1 LCYRINVTKFEIES
15 YVTEDGETPFLAWL
29 LRLNDKKIQAKL
41 YARLDRA
48 SFGNFGDWK
57 ALSGTKGIYEMREH
71 FGQGYRIYYAI
82 VGKKVILL
90 LAGSTKKDQNKVI
103 AKAKKY
109 LADYKNRKSK

>member
-1 LCYRINVTKFEIES
+1 MKKFEIES
-15 YVTEDGETPFLAWL
+15 YVTENGKTPFLSWL
-29 LRLNDKKIQAKL
+29 LRVKDKKVQAKL

-48 SFGNFGDWK
+48 RYGNFGDWK

-71 FGQGYRIYYAI
+71 YGQGFRIYYAI

-103 AKAKKY
+103 AKAQKY
-109 LADYKNRKSK
+109 FADYKQRESK